1 MNNITVLL
9 IAQVSILIGLPIFRR
24 LLVFSDNDKI
34 RVRKIYS
41 SIVSLS
47 LAGFSII
54 IFALT
59 IHYLNANAF
68 SNLTEE
74 ITLFSISGYNF
85 ALGFQLTQIRVLLF
99 VGITS
104 AVALI
109 NFYLVWSQEK
119 WTIDQVDRIS
129 IYSVISILIILS
141 PNFFQLLFFI
151 IVADLVLIELL
162 YSLNQEESKQKNLKI
177 MTASFGVGDF
187 LICTAFILLIR
198 RSKSFDF
205 DTILS
210 DIQYKFFI
218 FKPYFIVLCCLFLLG
233 ILAKSSLFPFHSW
246 LPNIC
251 SKEST
256 WKFNPIMINIVLGIS
271 LIFIS
276 PIYKL
281 LVSVPNY
288 YAWYG
293 IIFSVIATLFAIF
306 LVKEFEKQILV
317 FSSSIG
323 LLLISIGS
331 GNLSSA
337 FQLLMMLPFAF
348 LGLVILSSKSIKI
361 HIDSPTDQRSKKILR
376 SIANILI
383 VTIIMVSIISVIP
396 FSSNLLTLGYL
407 FTSNIVDLSLL
418 VYILSIGSILG
429 ITLICIQISWKYFKQ
444 NLFKKL
450 KFSELFPLIMILVFL
465 SANSVLYPSF
475 NILNPF
481 SLPLNF
487 SQENLSIALIPIFV
501 GWFVILASY
510 IVIESFA
517 EKVSIFLNKFSTKI
531 QEKLRKIYYFEFIFS
546 PINWVNVKIVIP
558 SSVWFYEN
566 VIRDFIYK
574 VIIVSIFK
582 FFFYLANLVKNFVN
596 NVAVPRTVNF
606 FKRSSQFIQSLENA
620 KLKTQLLYIILGLGI
635 MFAITIAL
643 YAGGII

>member
-1 MNNITVLL
+1 MNNIIVLL

-24 LLVFSDNDKI
+24 LLVFSENDKI

-47 LAGFSII
+47 LAGFSSI

-59 IHYLNANAF
+59 IHFLNANDL

-85 ALGFQLTQIRVLLF
+85 ALGFQLTQIQVLLF

-119 WTIDQVDRIS
+119 WTVDQVDRIS
-129 IYSVISILIILS
+129 IYSVISILVILS
-141 PNFFQLLFFI
+141 PNFFQLLFFL

-162 YSLNQEESKQKNLKI
+162 YSLNQEESKQRNLKI

-187 LICTAFILLIR
+187 LICIAFIFLFR

-205 DTILS
+205 DIILS

-256 WKFNPIMINIVLGIS
+256 WKFSPIMINIILGIS

-276 PIYKL
+276 PIYNL
-281 LVSVPNY
+281 LVVVPDY

-306 LVKEFEKQILV
+306 LTKDFEKQILV
-317 FSSSIG
+317 FTSSVG
-323 LLLISIGS
+323 LFLISIGS

-337 FQLLMMLPFAF
+337 FQFLMMLPFAF
-348 LGLVILSSKSIKI
+348 LGLVILSSKSINI
-361 HIDSPTDQRSKKILR
+361 HLDPPTDQRSKKIIR
-376 SIANILI
+376 SIANII
-383 VTIIMVSIISVIP
+383 FVTIVIISIISVIP

-407 FTSNIVDLSLL
+407 FTSNIINPSLL
-418 VYILSIGSILG
+418 VYILYISLILG

-465 SANSVLYPSF
+465 SANSVLYPFF

-481 SLPLNF
+481 SLPFNF
-487 SQENLSIALIPIFV
+487 SQESLSIALIPIFV
-501 GWFVILASY
+501 GWFVILVSY
-510 IVIESFA
+510 IVIELFA
-517 EKVSIFLNKFSTKI
+517 KKFSISLNKFSTKI
-531 QEKLRKIYYFEFIFS
+531 QERLIKIYYFEFIFS
-546 PINWVNVKIVIP
+546 PINWVNVQIIIP
-558 SSVWFYEN
+558 SAIWFYVN
-566 VIRDFIYK
+566 VIRDFVYK

-582 FFFYLANLVKNFVN
+582 FFFYLANLVKDFVN
-596 NVAVPRTVNF
+596 NIAVPRTVNF
-606 FKRSSQFIQSLENA
+606 FKRSSQFIQSLESA

-635 MFAITIAL
+635 MLAITIVL